1 MIGRILGFFAWILMA
16 PPVLGN
22 MLVRSLLFPAPR
34 PPMLRSAGIERT
46 GRIAHVL
53 GIVLVVWAAI
63 LGDISGREAFG
74 SAVSD
79 AFTDALVGLLL
90 IGALI
95 VCTAVLFIAIAR
107 RGSRRAMCLRVL
119 IPVGAFLGY
128 LAVVVGSGLLAG
140 ALVPLGEWARS
151 RISEGF
157 WWVLLT
163 VLVML
168 VMLFLVSLFMAAL
181 AMGTW
186 YGGTQLFRSADAHPL
201 FPTVVGLGM
210 AGISAAIMIWQLLS
224 RGPEPGGAFGLLVL
238 VFGPT
243 TAVLLCLIEGVWLLR
258 APRSVRFREVYRP
271 V

>member
-1 MIGRILGFFAWILMA
+1 MIGRILGFLAWILMA

-22 MLVRSLLFPAPR
+22 MLVRSLLLPAPR
-34 PPMLRSAGIERT
+34 PPALRSAGLERT

-63 LGDISGREAFG
+63 LG
-74 SAVSD
+74 
-79 AFTDALVGLLL
+79 
-90 IGALI
+90 
-95 VCTAVLFIAIAR
+95 
-107 RGSRRAMCLRVL
+107 
-119 IPVGAFLGY
+119 Y
-128 LAVVVGSGLLAG
+128 LAVVIGSGLLAG
-140 ALVPLGEWARS
+140 TLVPLGEWARS
-151 RISEGF
+151 KISEGF

-163 VLVML
+163 AAVTL
-168 VMLFLVSLFMAAL
+168 VMLFLVSLFLAAL

-210 AGISAAIMIWQLLS
+210 AGVSAAIMVWQLFA
-224 RGPEPGGAFGLLVL
+224 RGSEPGGAFGLLVL
-238 VFGPT
+238 VLVLGPT

-258 APRSVRFREVYRP
+258 APRSVRFRDVYRP